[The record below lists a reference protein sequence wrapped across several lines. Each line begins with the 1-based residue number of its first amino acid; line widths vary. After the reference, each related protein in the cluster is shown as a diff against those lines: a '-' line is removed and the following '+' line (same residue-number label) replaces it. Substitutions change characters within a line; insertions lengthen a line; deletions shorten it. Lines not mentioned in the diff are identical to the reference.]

1 MLVIKRIVVNAI
13 LIEKM
18 TDEIMEAQKEQ
29 KESSIKKNQLLK
41 EREILINDLIKAIK
55 NKNLVNKEMKERVL
69 KIRNER

>member
-1 MLVIKRIVVNAI
+1 MLVIKRIVVNAM

-55 NKNLVNKEMKERVL
+55 NKNLVNKEMKERIL
-69 KIRNER
+69 KISNER

>member
-55 NKNLVNKEMKERVL
+55 NKTLVNKEMKERIL
-69 KIRNER
+69 KISNER

>member
-55 NKNLVNKEMKERVL
+55 NKNLVNKEMKERIL
-69 KIRNER
+69 KISNER

>member
-1 MLVIKRIVVNAI
+1 MLIIKRIVVNAI

-69 KIRNER
+69 KIRHER

>member
-1 MLVIKRIVVNAI
+1 MLIIKRIVVNAM

>member
-1 MLVIKRIVVNAI
+1 MLIIKRIVVNAM

-55 NKNLVNKEMKERVL
+55 NKNLVNKEMKERIL
-69 KIRNER
+69 RISNER